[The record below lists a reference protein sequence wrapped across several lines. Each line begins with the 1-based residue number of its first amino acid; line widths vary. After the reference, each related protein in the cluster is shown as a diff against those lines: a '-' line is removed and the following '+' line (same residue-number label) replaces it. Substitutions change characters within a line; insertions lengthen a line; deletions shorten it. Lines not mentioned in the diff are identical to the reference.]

1 MLQPRSLISRLFAPL
16 LSTQTWRQTAFLL
29 LDLPIGL
36 LTFTTVVVGLS
47 LTLGL
52 AVTFVLAVP
61 VLWATLAMSRGLAAM
76 ERSRTA
82 ALLDVEL
89 VSPHSPLTEGSGW
102 WAGVRHRATEGSSW
116 REISHHVLMLPIGCI
131 TFSLATV
138 AWAVPLLLCL
148 LPIFVH
154 WLPDRYAVIGQVHVH
169 EGSLALLASALGL
182 VLLLGAPYIIGW
194 LTALRTAEMR
204 RMLSVDSEK
213 LRLRERVGSLESSR
227 SGLVDAVDAERRRI
241 ERDLHDGAQQRLVG
255 LAMDLGMVRQK
266 LDEASGVDPHVR
278 SLIDAAH
285 LEAKR
290 AIVELRD
297 VARGV
302 HPAIL
307 EDRGLDAALSSLAA
321 RCPVPLRLDVDI
333 AARPPRA
340 IEAVAY
346 YVVAE
351 ALTNVAK
358 HAQAS
363 SVTVSVARRG
373 DRLAVEV
380 TDDGCGGA
388 VVGASGGLGGGLAGL
403 GDRVASVDGWFTVLS
418 PVGGPTTLMADLPCG
433 S

>member
-1 MLQPRSLISRLFAPL
+1 M
-16 LSTQTWRQTAFLL
+16 QTWRRTAFLV

-36 LTFTTVVVGLS
+36 ITFIPIVVGLS

-76 ERSRTA
+76 ERSRAA

-89 VSPHSPLTEGSGW
+89 RPPHSPLNSAPTSGSGW
-102 WAGVRHRATEGSSW
+102 WAGVRYRATEGASW
-116 REISHHVLMLPIGCI
+116 REVGHHVLMLPIGCI

-148 LPIFVH
+148 LPILVH
-154 WLPDRYAVIGQVHVH
+154 WLPGRYAAIGSVHVH
-169 EGSLALLASALGL
+169 EGPQVLSALTLG
-182 VLLLGAPYIIGW
+182 LLLLPGTPYFIGW

-204 RMLSVDSEK
+204 RLLSVDSETQ
-213 LRLRERVGSLESSR
+213 RLRERVGSLESSR

-285 LEAKR
+285 IEAKR

-321 RCPVPLRLDVDI
+321 RCPVPMRLDVDI
-333 AARPPRA
+333 VLRPPRA

-363 SVTVSVARRG
+363 SVTVAVARRG

-388 VVGASGGLGGGLAGL
+388 VVGATGGLGGGLAGL

-418 PVGGPTTLMADLPCG
+418 PLGGPTVLMAELPCG